1 MGESG
6 NWNTSQMVEGELF
19 CLTKSCVVSYR
30 IPYPHSYAFVGI
42 DSQIGERAGRRP
54 KTDRTRR
61 SWSTREEEALMLA
74 LKDLVVNKW
83 KSDNGF
89 RGGYLARIEEII
101 KRECPNSD
109 IKATPHIS
117 SKLQQWKKNYS
128 FLVNMLNRSGV
139 GFNYKGDHKID
150 CDNDQWEQI
159 VRLDNNARYMRFK
172 SWPLFDEWKE
182 IFGKDRATGSSG
194 RDLQELYHGVR
205 SHLNVGNGSQEAE
218 FEASADGHSGTN
230 TDNTTNSQGIPVNT
244 MGSEEIP
251 DQSTGDSDTGTQL
264 PAQSN
269 GDTRKKCPK
278 KTGNKRKLVDR
289 ADALLELL
297 AKGQDE
303 TNARLD
309 KLAGR
314 IGFEFDA
321 SKARKKVFGMLGNIQ
336 GITLGQQIDAAE
348 FILSKVEHLDL
359 FNSLPEAFHHTYVLR
374 ALEKIHR

>member
-6 NWNTSQMVEGELF
+6 NWNTSQMVE
-19 CLTKSCVVSYR
+19 
-30 IPYPHSYAFVGI
+30 

-54 KTDRTRR
+54 KTDRTRQ

-74 LKDLVVNKW
+74 LKNLVVNKW

-89 RGGYLARIEEII
+89 RGGNPPYQ
-101 KRECPNSD
+101 
-109 IKATPHIS
+109 
-117 SKLQQWKKNYS
+117 LQAPAMEKKNYS
-128 FLVNMLNRSGV
+128 SLVNMLNRSGV

-159 VRLDNNARYMRFK
+159 VRLYNNARYMRYK
-172 SWPLFDEWKE
+172 SWPMFDEWKE

-205 SHLNVGNGSQEAE
+205 LHLNVGNGSQEAE
-218 FEASADGHSGTN
+218 FEASVDGHSETN
-230 TDNTTNSQGIPVNT
+230 TDNTTSSQGIPVNT
-244 MGSEEIP
+244 MGSGEMP

-264 PAQSN
+264 PAQTN
-269 GDTRKKCPK
+269 GDTGKKFPK
-278 KTGNKRKLVDR
+278 KTSNKRKLVDR
-289 ADALLELL
+289 VDALLELL

-314 IGFEFDA
+314 IGFEFNA
-321 SKARKKVFGMLGNIQ
+321 SKARKKVFCMLGNIQ
-336 GITLGQQIDAAE
+336 GITLGQQIDAVE

-359 FNSLPEAFHHTYVLR
+359 FNSLPEAFHHT
-374 ALEKIHR
+374 

>member
-6 NWNTSQMVEGELF
+6 NWNTSQMVE
-19 CLTKSCVVSYR
+19 
-30 IPYPHSYAFVGI
+30 

-117 SKLQQWKKNYS
+117 SKLQQWKKTIHLWLTCS
-128 FLVNMLNRSGV
+128 IEAALASITRAITRL
-139 GFNYKGDHKID
+139 I
-150 CDNDQWEQI
+150 
-159 VRLDNNARYMRFK
+159 LDNNARYMRFK
-172 SWPLFDEWKE
+172 LWPLFDEWKE

-230 TDNTTNSQGIPVNT
+230 TDNTTNSQGMPT
-244 MGSEEIP
+244 
-251 DQSTGDSDTGTQL
+251 
-264 PAQSN
+264 N
-269 GDTRKKCPK
+269 GDTGKKCPK

-374 ALEKIHR
+374 ALEKIHN

>member
-1 MGESG
+1 MARNTTYSLVQTLLPSIFTTFLQHTTLTLEYIISSSSSSKTQYLADLLTMGESG
-6 NWNTSQMVEGELF
+6 NWNTSQMVE
-19 CLTKSCVVSYR
+19 
-30 IPYPHSYAFVGI
+30 
-42 DSQIGERAGRRP
+42 DSQIGERVGRRP

-89 RGGYLARIEEII
+89 RGGYLAQIEEII
-101 KRECPNSD
+101 K
-109 IKATPHIS
+109 
-117 SKLQQWKKNYS
+117 Y
-128 FLVNMLNRSGV
+128 
-139 GFNYKGDHKID
+139 
-150 CDNDQWEQI
+150 
-159 VRLDNNARYMRFK
+159 NNARYMRFK

-218 FEASADGHSGTN
+218 FEASADGHSRTN

-244 MGSEEIP
+244 MGSGEIP

-269 GDTRKKCPK
+269 GDTGKKCPK

-289 ADALLELL
+289 ANALLELL

-309 KLAGR
+309 KLASR

-359 FNSLPEAFHHTYVLR
+359 FISLPEAFHHTYVLR

>member
-6 NWNTSQMVEGELF
+6 NWNTSQMVE
-19 CLTKSCVVSYR
+19 
-30 IPYPHSYAFVGI
+30 

-74 LKDLVVNKW
+74 LKVLVVNKW
-83 KSDNGF
+83 KSDNDY

-101 KRECPNSD
+101 RRECPKSD

-128 FLVNMLNRSGV
+128 SLVNMLNRSGV

-150 CDNDQWEQI
+150 CDNDQWEQT
-159 VRLDNNARYMRFK
+159 VRLDNNARYMRYK

-218 FEASADGHSGTN
+218 FEASADGHSETN
-230 TDNTTNSQGIPVNT
+230 TDNTTSSQGMPVNT
-244 MGSEEIP
+244 MSSGEMP
-251 DQSTGDSDTGTQL
+251 DLSTGDSDTGTQL
-264 PAQSN
+264 PAQTN
-269 GDTRKKCPK
+269 CDIGKKNPK
-278 KTGNKRKLVDR
+278 KTGNKRKLVDM
-289 ADALLELL
+289 ADVLLELL

-359 FNSLPEAFHHTYVLR
+359 Q
-374 ALEKIHR
+374 